1 MRVDILTVFP
11 DYFAPADLAL
21 LGKAQ
26 RRGIVDLA
34 VHDLRTWTHDV
45 HRTVDDAPYGGGPG
59 MVMTPGPWWE
69 ALTEVTGGPPGADAG
84 GPRSGP
90 RPRVIVP
97 SPSGRPFTQAVAAE
111 LAREP
116 WLVFGCGRYE
126 GIDGRVVDAWADDEL
141 SIGDYVLAGGEVA
154 TLVILE
160 AVTRLLPGVVGNEAS
175 LADDSF
181 GADGTSGLLE
191 GRVYTRPPSF
201 AGRDVPPELLTGNHA
216 AVARWVRDEALR
228 RTALVRPELLAAV
241 ALDDRDRRVLDA
253 LGAPAP
259 EADRSG

>member
-1 MRVDILTVFP
+1 MRVDVLTVFP
-11 DYFAPADLAL
+11 DYFVPADLAL
-21 LGKAQ
+21 LGKAR
-26 RRGIVDLA
+26 RRGLVDLA
-34 VHDLRTWTHDV
+34 VHDLRAWTHDV

-69 ALTEVTGGPPGADAG
+69 GLTEVTAGPPPRERPEGA
-84 GPRSGP
+84 P
-90 RPRVIVP
+90 RPRIIVP

-111 LAREP
+111 LAQEP

-126 GIDGRVVDAWADDEL
+126 GIDGRVVEAWADDEL

-216 AVARWVRDEALR
+216 AVARWTRDEALR
-228 RTALVRPELLAAV
+228 RTALVRPELLAGL
-241 ALDDRDRRVLDA
+241 ALDARDRQVLDW
-253 LGAPAP
+253 LS
-259 EADRSG
+259 ADSPQGDGPG